1 MHPENTLQLI
11 AVSGIVVLTAAGC
24 ASQGDVSR
32 DSLDS
37 TIAVNYGTVATLT
50 PVKLDSDA
58 ARNATVGGLV
68 GLLTQARGS
77 GTERLVGAAIGA
89 AVGGLATKAAEG
101 DNMANS
107 FVVNLSTG
115 GTVKVV
121 TEQQNIVVG
130 DCVAVE
136 TGRHTNLRRV
146 SPTQCNP
153 PSASQLH
160 PTIDPQISMYEK
172 GEANACHQAKE
183 ELLNAKT
190 ENEVNALT
198 RKVQVICD
206 H

>member
-1 MHPENTLQLI
+1 MQPAINPRLLALSCIVTL
-11 AVSGIVVLTAAGC
+11 AAIGC
-24 ASQGDVSR
+24 ASQGGESR

-37 TIAVNYGTVATLT
+37 TIAVNYGTVSTVT
-50 PVKLDSDA
+50 PVKLKSNA
-58 ARNATVGGLV
+58 SRNATVGGLA

-77 GTERLVGAAIGA
+77 GSERLVGAAIGA
-89 AVGGLATKAAEG
+89 AVGGIATKVAEG

-107 FVVNLSTG
+107 FVIELTG
-115 GTVKVV
+115 GSTVKVV
-121 TEQQNIVVG
+121 TEQQNIAVG

-146 SPTQCNP
+146 SQTQCN
-153 PSASQLH
+153 SLRQSH
-160 PTIDPQISMYEK
+160 PTIDPQISQHEQ

-183 ELLNAKT
+183 ELLKART
-190 ENEVNALT
+190 EADINALT

>member
-1 MHPENTLQLI
+1 MRLTKSLQNFT
-11 AVSGIVVLTAAGC
+11 VSGVFAITVAGC
-24 ASQGDVSR
+24 ASQGGVSR

-37 TIAVNYGTVATLT
+37 TIAVNYGTVSSIT
-50 PVKLDSDA
+50 PVKLQSNA
-58 ARNATVGGLV
+58 TRNATIGGLA
-68 GLLTQARGS
+68 GLLTQATGS
-77 GTERLVGAAIGA
+77 GTERLAGAAIGA
-89 AVGGLATKAAEG
+89 AIGGLGTKAVEG

-107 FVVNLSTG
+107 FIVELSRG

-146 SPTQCNP
+146 SPVQCNP
-153 PSASQLH
+153 PRQPHAS
-160 PTIDPQISMYEK
+160 IDSQISDNEQR
-172 GEANACHQAKE
+172 EANACHQAKE
-183 ELLNAKT
+183 ELLKAKT
-190 ENEVNALT
+190 ESDINALT

>member
-1 MHPENTLQLI
+1 MRAASSRQLLTL
-11 AVSGIVVLTAAGC
+11 SCIVALTTAGC
-24 ASQGDVSR
+24 ASQGGVSR

-37 TIAVNYGTVATLT
+37 TIAVNYGTVSTVT
-50 PVKLDSDA
+50 PVKLKSNA
-58 ARNATVGGLV
+58 TRNAAVGGML

-77 GTERLVGAAIGA
+77 GSERLVGAAIGA
-89 AVGGLATKAAEG
+89 AVGGLGTKAVEG

-107 FVVNLSTG
+107 FVIELTRG

-146 SPTQCNP
+146 AQIQCSPPRQ
-153 PSASQLH
+153 SH
-160 PTIDPQISMYEK
+160 PTIDPQISQYEQ
-172 GEANACHQAKE
+172 GEANACDQAKE
-183 ELLNAKT
+183 ELLKAST
-190 ENEVNALT
+190 EADINALT

>member
-1 MHPENTLQLI
+1 MRPTNPLQLL
-11 AVSGIVVLTAAGC
+11 AVSGIVALTAAGC
-24 ASQGDVSR
+24 ASQGGVSR
-32 DSLDS
+32 DSMDS
-37 TIAVNYGTVATLT
+37 TIAVNYGTVASVTA
-50 PVKLDSDA
+50 VKLQSNA
-58 ARNATVGGLV
+58 ARNATVGGLA

-77 GTERLVGAAIGA
+77 GSERLVGAAIGA
-89 AVGGLATKAAEG
+89 AVGGLATKAVEG

-107 FVVNLSTG
+107 FVINQTRG

-153 PSASQLH
+153 PSQLH
-160 PTIDPQISMYEK
+160 PTIDAQISRHEQ

-183 ELLNAKT
+183 ELLKAQT
-190 ENEVNALT
+190 ETEINALT

>member
-1 MHPENTLQLI
+1 MRPTILLQQLT
-11 AVSGIVVLTAAGC
+11 VSGVVAITLAGC
-24 ASQGDVSR
+24 ASQGGVSR

-37 TIAVNYGTVATLT
+37 TIAVNYGTISSVT
-50 PVKLDSDA
+50 PVQLQSNA
-58 ARNATVGGLV
+58 TRNATIGGLA

-77 GTERLVGAAIGA
+77 GTERLVGAAVGA

-107 FVVNLSTG
+107 FIVDLNRG

-121 TEQQNIVVG
+121 TEQTNIVVG

-146 SPTQCNP
+146 SPVQCNP
-153 PSASQLH
+153 PGQPH
-160 PTIDPQISMYEK
+160 PTIDQQISGNEQ

-183 ELLNAKT
+183 ELLKAKT
-190 ENEVNALT
+190 ESDINALT

>member
-1 MHPENTLQLI
+1 MQPAINPRLLALSCIVTL
-11 AVSGIVVLTAAGC
+11 AATGC
-24 ASQGDVSR
+24 ASQGGESR

-37 TIAVNYGTVATLT
+37 TIAVNYGTVSTVT
-50 PVKLDSDA
+50 PVKLKSNA
-58 ARNATVGGLV
+58 SRNATVGGLA

-77 GTERLVGAAIGA
+77 GSERLVGAAIGA
-89 AVGGLATKAAEG
+89 AVGGIATKVAEG

-107 FVVNLSTG
+107 FVIELTG
-115 GTVKVV
+115 GSTVKVV
-121 TEQQNIVVG
+121 TEQQNIAVG

-146 SPTQCNP
+146 SQTQCNP
-153 PSASQLH
+153 PRQSH
-160 PTIDPQISMYEK
+160 PTIDPQISQHEQ

-183 ELLNAKT
+183 ELLKART
-190 ENEVNALT
+190 EADINALT

>member
-1 MHPENTLQLI
+1 MKPTNRRQLLAASCII
-11 AVSGIVVLTAAGC
+11 ALTTVGC
-24 ASQGDVSR
+24 ASQGEVSR

-37 TIAVNYGTVATLT
+37 TIAINYGTVSTVT
-50 PVKLDSDA
+50 PVKLESNA
-58 ARNATVGGLV
+58 TRNAAVGGML

-77 GTERLVGAAIGA
+77 GSERLVGAAIGA
-89 AVGGLATKAAEG
+89 AVGGLGTKAVEG

-107 FVVNLSTG
+107 FIIDLTRG

-146 SPTQCNP
+146 SQTQCSP
-153 PSASQLH
+153 PRQSH
-160 PTIDPQISMYEK
+160 PTIDPQISQYEQ
-172 GEANACHQAKE
+172 GEANACDQAKE
-183 ELLNAKT
+183 ELLKAST
-190 ENEVNALT
+190 EADINALT

>member
-1 MHPENTLQLI
+1 MRPTNKRQLLV
-11 AVSGIVVLTAAGC
+11 ASCIVALTTAGC
-24 ASQGDVSR
+24 ASQGGVSR

-37 TIAVNYGTVATLT
+37 TIAVNYGTVATVT
-50 PVKLDSDA
+50 PVRLKSNA
-58 ARNATVGGLV
+58 TRNATIGGMV

-77 GTERLVGAAIGA
+77 ASERLAGAAIGA

-107 FVVNLSTG
+107 FVIDLVG
-115 GTVKVV
+115 GSTVKVV
-121 TEQQNIVVG
+121 TEQQNIAVG

-146 SPTQCNP
+146 SQTQCSP
-153 PSASQLH
+153 PRQSH
-160 PTIDPQISMYEK
+160 PTIDPQISQHEQ

-183 ELLNAKT
+183 ELLKANT
-190 ENEVNALT
+190 EADINALT

>member
-1 MHPENTLQLI
+1 MKPTNRRLLL
-11 AVSGIVVLTAAGC
+11 AASCIVALTTIGC
-24 ASQGDVSR
+24 ASQGGVSR

-37 TIAVNYGTVATLT
+37 TVVVNYGTVSTVT
-50 PVKLDSDA
+50 PVKLESNA
-58 ARNATVGGLV
+58 TRNAAVGGML

-77 GTERLVGAAIGA
+77 GSERLVGAAIGA
-89 AVGGLATKAAEG
+89 AVGGLGTKAVEG

-107 FVVNLSTG
+107 FVIERVRG

-146 SPTQCNP
+146 SQTQCSP
-153 PSASQLH
+153 PRQPH
-160 PTIDPQISMYEK
+160 PTIDPQISQYEQ
-172 GEANACHQAKE
+172 GEANACDQAKE
-183 ELLNAKT
+183 ELLKAST
-190 ENEVNALT
+190 EADINALT

>member
-1 MHPENTLQLI
+1 MQPAINPRLLALSCIVTL
-11 AVSGIVVLTAAGC
+11 AAIGC
-24 ASQGDVSR
+24 ASQGGENR

-37 TIAVNYGTVATLT
+37 TIAVNYGTVSTVT
-50 PVKLDSDA
+50 PVKLKSNA
-58 ARNATVGGLV
+58 SRNATVGGLA

-77 GTERLVGAAIGA
+77 GSERLVGAAIGA
-89 AVGGLATKAAEG
+89 AVGGIATKVAEG

-107 FVVNLSTG
+107 FVIELTG
-115 GTVKVV
+115 GSTVKVV
-121 TEQQNIVVG
+121 TEQQNIAVG

-146 SPTQCNP
+146 SQTQCNP
-153 PSASQLH
+153 PRQSH
-160 PTIDPQISMYEK
+160 PTIDPQISQYEQ

-183 ELLNAKT
+183 ELLKART
-190 ENEVNALT
+190 EADINALT

>member
-1 MHPENTLQLI
+1 MPPALSRSLF
-11 AVSGIVVLTAAGC
+11 AALCVVALGSAGC
-24 ASQGDVSR
+24 ASQGGENR
-32 DSLDS
+32 DSLNS
-37 TIAVNYGTVATLT
+37 TIAVNYGTVSTIT
-50 PVKLDSDA
+50 PVKLKSNA
-58 ARNATVGGLV
+58 TRNATMGGLV

-77 GTERLVGAAIGA
+77 ASERLAGAAIGA
-89 AVGGLATKAAEG
+89 AVGGLATRAAEG

-107 FVVNLSTG
+107 FVIDLTG
-115 GTVKVV
+115 GSTVKVV

-146 SPTQCNP
+146 SQTQCNTP
-153 PSASQLH
+153 RQSH
-160 PTIDPQISMYEK
+160 PTIDPQISQYEQ

-183 ELLNAKT
+183 ELLKART
-190 ENEVNALT
+190 EADISALT